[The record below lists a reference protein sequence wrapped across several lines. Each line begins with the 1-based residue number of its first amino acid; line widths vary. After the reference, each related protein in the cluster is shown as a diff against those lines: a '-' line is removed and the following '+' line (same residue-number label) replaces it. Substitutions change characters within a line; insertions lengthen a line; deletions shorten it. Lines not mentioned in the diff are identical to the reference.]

1 MRTKGITLG
10 WLVGAAARKAVGGAM
25 TAAALLFA
33 GCSSEDDTIAG
44 EPKTTE
50 PTAQATVIRVT
61 VGAGISD
68 GEATT
73 RSTVVKD
80 GSTRTLQFSAGDKL
94 YVWRELAGD
103 VTKHLAGELTMKDG
117 SPTDGGTQASFEGEL
132 TVYDDK
138 GAAASYDFGA
148 TNPLAGSTATLLHA
162 GMTLNTDYSIDGA
175 TKAVTFADATGV
187 SATVEALMTKGLVV
201 SGLYDAEN
209 DRFPLAAG
217 QPILSCTIAGLKA
230 GATYTMTYSAS
241 IDDGTYREHTTGSV
255 ATDASGTATFACF
268 GGTRLYDGSQ
278 WVNNLYHRIRL
289 TNAADEGDT
298 YTVSI
303 GQKEFEG
310 KVYNV
315 SRKWTGSA
323 FVKYVNLTG
332 QTGDVTV
339 KDGYTVEGTLS
350 GHQLLIADGAT
361 VTLSGA
367 SVTGPEGYDYGAI
380 RCLGDAT
387 IILTDGTTNTALS
400 GLGNKYAAVSV
411 PEGKTLTINGGS
423 AGTGTLTADARV
435 EGDGNSRAG
444 IGGGAG
450 ISCGKITITGG
461 TVTAYGNN
469 SAAGIG
475 GGYDAYFDDISIS
488 GGTVTATG
496 GSDGGAGIGSNGGYG
511 RNYGNIRIEGGNV
524 TATGGSDGGAGI
536 GSGIGEKCGSIY
548 ISGGTVRATGGAKGA
563 GIGSGKSGSVRGN
576 ISIEGGNVSATGG
589 SDGGAGIGSGKSGS
603 VSGNITITD
612 GADYIYAEKSGNCRC
627 IGKGES
633 GNCGTVTIDGLSIYD
648 YMYEDEY
655 DVEDFTFPNF
665 NLTLDEDRDYK
676 TSETWTL
683 TKK

>member
-132 TVYDDK
+132 TVYDNK

-162 GMTLNTDYSIDGA
+162 GMTLNTDYSIDGM

-187 SATVEALMTKGLVV
+187 AATVEALMTKGLVV

-209 DRFPLAAG
+209 DRFPLAAT

-255 ATDASGTATFACF
+255 ATDASGTAMFACF

-289 TNAADEGDT
+289 TNAADAGDT

-315 SRKWTGSA
+315 SRR
-323 FVKYVNLTG
+323 FVDLSDASIYSDEGVGFIAQN
-332 QTGDVTV
+332 GDI
-339 KDGYTVEGTLS
+339 LS
-350 GHQLLIADGAT
+350 GTMPTDQFRVIRIADGAK
-361 VTLSGA
+361 VTLHN
-367 SVTGPEGYDYGAI
+367 
-380 RCLGDAT
+380 AT
-387 IILTDGTTNTALS
+387 INNSNYHGISCYGSATINLEGTNTVS
-400 GLGNKYAAVSV
+400 GGKGLGIK
-411 PEGKTLTINGGS
+411 GDGTLTIQGSGSLAATGSNGG
-423 AGTGTLTADARV
+423 
-435 EGDGNSRAG
+435 AG
-444 IGGGAG
+444 IGGDGKNSHVVIKGGTIVAQGSAGSNCSGAG
-450 ISCGKITITGG
+450 IGGYDDTFGNIRIEGGDVTATGG
-461 TVTAYGNN
+461 DN
-469 SAAGIG
+469 AAGIG
-475 GGYDAYFDDISIS
+475 GGYIQGGVTCGTITITGGTIRAAGGANAAGIGCGKGYVFSFPNVCGDITIS
-488 GGTVTATG
+488 GGTVEATAGTG
-496 GSDGGAGIGSNGGYG
+496 DCSAIGGAGQFSYSGH
-511 RNYGNIRIEGGNV
+511 IRIEGGDV
-524 TATGGSDGGAGI
+524 TATNNSKQIPCI
-536 GSGIGEKCGSIY
+536 GNGYRLNDTKSSVTVTSGITRVAMTNSAETGY
-548 ISGGTVRATGGAKGA
+548 QISFFIDDSTVNIGTTNGVNTSLGVNSYNYGTVGWGWNSPTK
-563 GIGSGKSGSVRGN
+563 
-576 ISIEGGNVSATGG
+576 
-589 SDGGAGIGSGKSGS
+589 
-603 VSGNITITD
+603 
-612 GADYIYAEKSGNCRC
+612 
-627 IGKGES
+627 
-633 GNCGTVTIDGLSIYD
+633 
-648 YMYEDEY
+648 
-655 DVEDFTFPNF
+655 
-665 NLTLDEDRDYK
+665 
-676 TSETWTL
+676 TWTL
-683 TKK
+683 TKMNP